1 MNQLAI
7 QNKKGSNP
15 NKAQSPLKNLDAH
28 MKYNSSFELVDK
40 YKIKI
45 ENVANKRNNKGK
57 KQHLPVALKIIKS
70 EDFIPQKG
78 TEVNF
83 LATNKLFRNLQAKN
97 LVP

>member
-1 MNQLAI
+1 MHQSKIL
-7 QNKKGSNP
+7 KKKCSNP

-57 KQHLPVALKIIKS
+57 K
-70 EDFIPQKG
+70 
-78 TEVNF
+78 
-83 LATNKLFRNLQAKN
+83 
-97 LVP
+97 